1 MKILLYSHFFAP
13 SVGGV
18 ETIVLAL
25 AKGLAALRTNE
36 GAPSF
41 EITLV
46 TEIPADPH
54 EDRALPFTV
63 VRRPGLLRLARL
75 IRASDVVHVAGAA
88 WFPMLLARLLHKPYV
103 VEHHGYQAICPNGML
118 LLQPAKTV
126 CPGHFQAGRYSS
138 CLACESAEMPR
149 AKAAFKLLLQFPRRA
164 LSRAAAANIAVSHH
178 VERRI
183 GMPNAN
189 VIYHGILSATP
200 GSCDSGPSSP
210 LIFAFVGR
218 FVAEKGIRVLIEAFS
233 FLATER
239 DDFEVLLIGDG
250 PSFHEIQQ
258 LIIERK
264 LQQRVRLTGALR
276 EPALGRALAGVSV
289 VVMPSVCE
297 ETAGLSAMEQM
308 QRGRLVLASSI
319 AGLGE
324 MVGDA
329 GLLFPPGD
337 ASALAATMRRVLD
350 HPELIRTLGHAAHLR
365 ATQLFGLDRMVREHA
380 AIYHRLGALR
390 V

>member
-1 MKILLYSHFFAP
+1 MKLLLYSHFFAP
-13 SVGGV
+13 SMGGV

-36 GAPSF
+36 GSPSF

-54 EDRALPFTV
+54 EDRGLPFTV
-63 VRRPGLLRLARL
+63 VRRPGLLRLASL
-75 IRASDVVHVAGAA
+75 IRESDVVHVAGAA
-88 WFPMLLARLLHKPYV
+88 WFPMLLARLLRKPYV

-118 LLQPAKTV
+118 LLQPAKSV
-126 CPGHFQAGRYSS
+126 CPGHFQEGQFSI
-138 CLACESAEMPR
+138 CLSCESADMPKV
-149 AKAAFKLLLQFPRRA
+149 KAAFKLLLQFPRRGLA
-164 LSRAAAANIAVSHH
+164 RAAAANIAVSQH

-183 GMPNAN
+183 GMPNSM
-189 VIYHGILSATP
+189 VIYHGISPATP
-200 GSCDSGPSSP
+200 GSSDSDPSSP
-210 LIFAFVGR
+210 LTFAFVGR

-258 LIIERK
+258 LITERK
-264 LQQRVRLTGALR
+264 LQKRVRLTGALR
-276 EPALGRALAGVSV
+276 EPALSRALAGVSV

-337 ASALAATMRRVLD
+337 AATLAATMRRILD
-350 HPELIRTLGHAAHLR
+350 HPELIRTLGQAAHLR
-365 ATQLFGLDRMVREHA
+365 AAQLFGLDRMVREHA
-380 AIYHRLGALR
+380 AIYDRLGAPPA
-390 V
+390 